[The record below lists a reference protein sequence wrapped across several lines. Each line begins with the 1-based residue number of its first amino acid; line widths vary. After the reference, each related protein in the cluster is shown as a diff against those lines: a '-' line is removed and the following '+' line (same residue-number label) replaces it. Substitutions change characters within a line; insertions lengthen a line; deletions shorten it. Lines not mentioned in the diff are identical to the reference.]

1 MTQFGMVI
9 MIAWGV
15 LVVITATL
23 YLYRGRLQRDE
34 EDQIFLDDAFS
45 QEKVAQ
51 EAIAAKVNSVQ
62 PLLRVF
68 IWILAVVT
76 VFVIGY
82 WIWDI
87 VAQFK

>member
-1 MTQFGMVI
+1 MTQFGMVV

-15 LVVITATL
+15 LVVITAVL